1 MLAQNV
7 TKVLNGQN
15 LDKVLRDKI
24 WWLSQLSHIY
34 ALLSEADLS
43 IKADTWITSCA
54 NLLPSPKTLTSKPT
68 KCYEPVKLKCFPHKR
83 KKYILWIQY
92 IHFAIHINTFWN
104 LNNTTQQ
111 LNSTPHFRAQT
122 RIEINARKSVILK
135 CFTQQEAQ
143 CRQCVWIILVFP
155 WLAVRVDSKIFLLTS
170 EGILCVFHHKYR
182 KAIQHEARPDQSGA
196 SIFGVEILG
205 LHFQTLSLILLL
217 IGPAFPGTDMDP
229 IRRQVNTPVWFNR
242 RTTQ

>member
-143 CRQCVWIILVFP
+143 CRQCVWIILVLP
-155 WLAVRVDSKIFLLTS
+155 GSQWEWI
-170 EGILCVFHHKYR
+170 HKYFSR
-182 KAIQHEARPDQSGA
+182 RLKAFFVSSTINIEKPFSMRPDQTNLA
-196 SIFGVEILG
+196 LPY
-205 LHFQTLSLILLL
+205 LAL
-217 IGPAFPGTDMDP
+217 
-229 IRRQVNTPVWFNR
+229 RY
-242 RTTQ
+242 